1 MSLTSC
7 TLFNRRNLFCRI
19 SGYSGFC
26 LFSRPLKS
34 TSLITVKCCFKLNTC
49 SPNKQTNTKN
59 VNKTRALPQTII
71 MCPTRKQHQC
81 LTQFFFIITGETPY
95 PDVRS
100 QDLPNWLK
108 QNKRNAKPEYCDDSY
123 VLFDRK
129 YSTCCHINCI
139 FLCQYHVHL
148 RICRGRDR
156 MVVGFIST
164 YAIRAYHH

>member
-1 MSLTSC
+1 MSVTSC
-7 TLFNRRNLFCRI
+7 TLFNRRNLFCGI

-26 LFSRPLKS
+26 LFSGPLKS

-49 SPNKQTNTKN
+49 SPNKQTNTNN
-59 VNKTRALPQTII
+59 VNKTRALPQTIM

-81 LTQFFFIITGETPY
+81 LTPVFFIITGETPY

-108 QNKRNAKPEYCDDSY
+108 QNKRNVKPEYCDDSY

-129 YSTCCHINCI
+129 YSTCCHIIVYFSVNT
-139 FLCQYHVHL
+139 
-148 RICRGRDR
+148 
-156 MVVGFIST
+156 T
-164 YAIRAYHH
+164 YT

>member
-1 MSLTSC
+1 MSVTSC

-26 LFSRPLKS
+26 LFSRPLKVDIIDNS
-34 TSLITVKCCFKLNTC
+34 ECCLKLNTC
-49 SPNKQTNTKN
+49 SPNKQTNTNN
-59 VNKTRALPQTII
+59 VNKTRPLPQTIM

-81 LTQFFFIITGETPY
+81 LTQVFFIITGETPY

-129 YSTCCHINCI
+129 YSTCCHIVYFSVNT
-139 FLCQYHVHL
+139 
-148 RICRGRDR
+148 
-156 MVVGFIST
+156 T
-164 YAIRAYHH
+164 YT